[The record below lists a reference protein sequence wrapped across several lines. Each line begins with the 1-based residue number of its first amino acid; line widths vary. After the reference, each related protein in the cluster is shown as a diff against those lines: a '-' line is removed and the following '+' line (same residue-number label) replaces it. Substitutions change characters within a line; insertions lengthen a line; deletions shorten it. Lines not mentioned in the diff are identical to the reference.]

1 MPRVRL
7 EVSRIAH
14 HDYRLGVRGR
24 QPFHRP
30 REHAPVDPA
39 PAMGLVRPISARR
52 ITPAL
57 AVAIDADD
65 PFDTR
70 RSPTQGFAEAPGED
84 RPQAPDLLDRQA
96 KKVADPGLLA
106 EPESTR
112 ASHIDA
118 SLP

>member
-14 HDYRLGVRGR
+14 HDHRLGVRGR

-30 REHAPVDPA
+30 REHAPVVPA
-39 PAMGLVRPISARR
+39 PALRLMRPISAGR
-52 ITPAL
+52 ITPEL

-65 PFDTR
+65 PFNTR
-70 RSPTQGFAEAPGED
+70 RSSTQGFAVALGEN

-96 KKVADPGLLA
+96 KQVADPGLLA
-106 EPESTR
+106 EPESIC

-118 SLP
+118 S